1 MPRERRQAV
10 QTNAAMYVGYADD
23 DEDAIDDADLR
34 EMMKA
39 TDGDEM
45 FGVYGHH
52 PSLFK
57 GFLEFYLPA
66 KFKGLLPFALKELV
80 RLRIAELNDCR
91 R

>member
-1 MPRERRQAV
+1 MARLDVLTAE
-10 QTNAAMYVGYADD
+10 
-23 DEDAIDDADLR
+23 AINDPDLR
-34 EMMKA
+34 EMMAA
-39 TDGDEM
+39 TGGDEM

-52 PSLFK
+52 PTLFK
-57 GFLEFYLPA
+57 GFLDFYLPA

>member
-1 MPRERRQAV
+1 MARLEVLPA
-10 QTNAAMYVGYADD
+10 
-23 DEDAIDDADLR
+23 DAIDDADLR

-57 GFLEFYLPA
+57 D
-66 KFKGLLPFALKELV
+66 V
-80 RLRIAELNDCR
+80 
-91 R
+91 

>member
-1 MPRERRQAV
+1 MARLEVLPAE
-10 QTNAAMYVGYADD
+10 
-23 DEDAIDDADLR
+23 AIDDADLR

>member
-1 MPRERRQAV
+1 MARLEVLSA
-10 QTNAAMYVGYADD
+10 
-23 DEDAIDDADLR
+23 EAIDDPGLR
-34 EMMKA
+34 EMMQA

-57 GFLEFYLPA
+57 GFLDFYLPA
-66 KFKGLLPFALKELV
+66 KFQGLLPFALKELV